1 VPHSVAKKLT
11 GHETDDVFDRYDI
24 VDEQD
29 LSEAV
34 TKVGR
39 YLGRRK
45 VPSTAAPKNSDT
57 ARNGASQAAANSD
70 LDKYRQ
76 FAPPAIRETTT
87 VDKLFT
93 LMADLGVG

>member
-1 VPHSVAKKLT
+1 MPHSVAKKLT

-57 ARNGASQAAANSD
+57 TRNGASQAAANSD